1 MTFRE
6 LIPRTR
12 PQIIV
17 AGITLCLICLVLWLT
32 RRGWLWAMEHWRLSL
47 LFLLVV
53 VGRIAQLARAQKE
66 KERKDSAEKET

>member
-1 MTFRE
+1 MTFRD

-12 PQIIV
+12 PQLLT

-32 RRGWLWAMEHWRLSL
+32 RRGWFWAMEHWRLSL

-53 VGRIAQLARAQKE
+53 VGRIA
-66 KERKDSAEKET
+66 